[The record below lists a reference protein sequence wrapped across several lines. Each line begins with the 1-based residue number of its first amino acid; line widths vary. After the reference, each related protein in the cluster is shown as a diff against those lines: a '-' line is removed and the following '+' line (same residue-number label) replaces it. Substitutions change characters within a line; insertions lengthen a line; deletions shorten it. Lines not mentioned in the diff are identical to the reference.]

1 MCLSFAATLRPVTS
15 AVGTAAMSWLLNEE
29 KSDAYNLTGKTFLNL
44 YQSVN
49 VFIPLPSL
57 CICVFNPILH
67 GLFWT
72 GWSRGGGGGNP
83 PHIYNFSSI

>member
-44 YQSVN
+44 
-49 VFIPLPSL
+49 
-57 CICVFNPILH
+57 
-67 GLFWT
+67 
-72 GWSRGGGGGNP
+72 
-83 PHIYNFSSI
+83 